1 MKVNIQAVIV
11 LCLIERIVLI
21 SNDTVRV
28 VVTLV
33 TWLKVKSDQSI
44 IFPQSSQIVSGAHR

>member
-28 VVTLV
+28 VVSLV

-44 IFPQSSQIVSGAHR
+44 IFPQSSQIVSGTHR